1 MSSLR
6 LSALALLISSSC
18 GTLLAQPQPRPEPAS
33 AAGAASAPA
42 QPKAQAQAK
51 PHVTVIEDD
60 GARIEETR
68 SGGVVRKLTVK
79 SKIGDLAPYEIQ
91 LAPPGRDP
99 NQERGNAGKRTWSLF
114 DF

>member
-18 GTLLAQPQPRPEPAS
+18 GTLLAQPQPRPEPA
-33 AAGAASAPA
+33 AAAASAPA
-42 QPKAQAQAK
+42 QPKARAK